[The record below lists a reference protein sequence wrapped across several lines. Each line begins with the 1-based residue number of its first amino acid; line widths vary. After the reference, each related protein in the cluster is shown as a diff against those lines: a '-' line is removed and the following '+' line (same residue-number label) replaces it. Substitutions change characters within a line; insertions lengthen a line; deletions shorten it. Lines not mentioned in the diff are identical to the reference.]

1 MTNFLEDASFGLVLK
16 QLGKQ
21 DMSLLKLQDFMKKKS
36 LDSLYRLTRNKE
48 ESSKTTQRIAR
59 RTAHM
64 RNVFRKTIATA
75 LNKEFRFDVEDIAG
89 FMRSA
94 RSDKEIDVRW
104 SVLASQLR
112 QADDKLEDWFVR
124 LLLVPLYD
132 RVSGVILVKPPLR
145 KLVYF
150 EREFE
155 FKLIHRVPTVAD
167 WQEMICRLHLS
178 ATSDEDDMLDDLTNL
193 VWFYICVF
201 LLKFVFVS

>member
-1 MTNFLEDASFGLVLK
+1 M
-16 QLGKQ
+16 
-21 DMSLLKLQDFMKKKS
+21 
-36 LDSLYRLTRNKE
+36 
-48 ESSKTTQRIAR
+48 
-59 RTAHM
+59 
-64 RNVFRKTIATA
+64 
-75 LNKEFRFDVEDIAG
+75 
-89 FMRSA
+89 
-94 RSDKEIDVRW
+94 
-104 SVLASQLR
+104 
-112 QADDKLEDWFVR
+112 R

-167 WQEMICRLHLS
+167 WQERICRLHLS